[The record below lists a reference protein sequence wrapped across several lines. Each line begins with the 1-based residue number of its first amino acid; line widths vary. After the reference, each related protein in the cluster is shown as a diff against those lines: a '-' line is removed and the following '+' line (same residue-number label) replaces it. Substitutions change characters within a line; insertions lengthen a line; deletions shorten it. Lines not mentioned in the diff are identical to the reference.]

1 MLPLPRRCR
10 DEFLKNL
17 PLPHRYHG
25 DLLKNLPL
33 PCRHRLRGSAAM
45 DISAMWIIRYH
56 ETKKFFEERSSYN
69 RIDLQQG
76 GKTDFVISMISSD
89 FR

>member
-17 PLPHRYHG
+17 PLPHRYRG

-33 PCRHRLRGSAAM
+33 PRRHGHLC
-45 DISAMWIIRYH
+45 
-56 ETKKFFEERSSYN
+56 TKCIDYGHQKLASY
-69 RIDLQQG
+69 
-76 GKTDFVISMISSD
+76 
-89 FR
+89 